1 MSEFKLNSTLISLK
15 NIKRK
20 CQNQTAK
27 HLNARKNRS
36 NDKQMLAN
44 PSDNRNSKMI
54 PPTTEASC
62 PSFADLE
69 NERVDGQ
76 NSNEF
81 YALREQLINKK

>member
-27 HLNARKNRS
+27 HLNARKNRT
-36 NDKQMLAN
+36 NDKQMLTNA
-44 PSDNRNSKMI
+44 SDIRNSKMI
-54 PPTTEASC
+54 PPEASC

-69 NERVDGQ
+69 NQRVDGP
-76 NSNEF
+76 NPNEF